1 MLLYK
6 YTKYINNLKGFFY
19 GTWKGGLT
27 MQQKVKA
34 KIKGVFWGT
43 AVVILDSDGTI
54 IEVEEVEDLDDF
66 DDCEVREII
75 YKIG

>member
-1 MLLYK
+1 
-6 YTKYINNLKGFFY
+6 
-19 GTWKGGLT
+19 

-43 AVVILDSDGTI
+43 ATVILDEYGTI
-54 IEVEEVEDLDDF
+54 VEVEEVEGLDDF

-75 YKIG
+75 YKIGG

>member
-1 MLLYK
+1 
-6 YTKYINNLKGFFY
+6 
-19 GTWKGGLT
+19 

-34 KIKGVFWGT
+34 KIKGIFWGT
-43 AVVILDSDGTI
+43 AVVILDSYGTI
-54 IEVEEVEDLDDF
+54 VEVEEVEEVEDL

>member
-1 MLLYK
+1 
-6 YTKYINNLKGFFY
+6 
-19 GTWKGGLT
+19 

-34 KIKGVFWGT
+34 KIKGIFWGAAT
-43 AVVILDSDGTI
+43 VILDHDGTI

-75 YKIG
+75 YKIGG

>member
-1 MLLYK
+1 
-6 YTKYINNLKGFFY
+6 
-19 GTWKGGLT
+19 

-34 KIKGVFWGT
+34 KIKGIFWGT
-43 AVVILDSDGTI
+43 ATVILDHDGTI

-75 YKIG
+75 YRIGGYIKI

>member
-1 MLLYK
+1 
-6 YTKYINNLKGFFY
+6 
-19 GTWKGGLT
+19 